1 MIDTLNECQDLLA
14 EQQLEIERL
23 TIENKLLRSASE
35 SQRELNGTLR
45 IQLLKMVEKHEQLN
59 RFVGGE

>member
-1 MIDTLNECQDLLA
+1 MVNTLKECQDVLA
-14 EQQLEIERL
+14 EQQLKIERL
-23 TIENKLLRSASE
+23 TIENKLLRAASE

-45 IQLLKMVEKHEQLN
+45 IQLLKMAEKHEQLN